1 MNPKNHINMYEL
13 KTEVLEICEA
23 FKLGS
28 YIGFKTVSSNVD
40 GYIKSE
46 FKTSKGTYTHFY
58 KVKN

>member
-1 MNPKNHINMYEL
+1 MYEL
-13 KTEVLEICEA
+13 KTEILEICEA

-40 GYIKSE
+40 GYIKTE
-46 FKTSKGTYTHFY
+46 FKTSTGTYNHYY